1 MGGDKDKINAITP
14 VNELE
19 EQLLLA
25 ETNSDIKQIIDIFNL
40 NLKKRDIIRASKLE
54 DLQDLI
60 SDQMKLRLEKRAGE
74 FSNKD
79 LVDYFKVI
87 NDTLSRTN
95 TDSSSVP
102 QIQVNQNTQVNITD
116 SIISNKDS
124 RDKILD
130 AIRATIHKM
139 EEQTKIIDVEE
150 TEINNDTGNET
161 PERN

>member
-1 MGGDKDKINAITP
+1 MDESKDRVTAITP

-19 EQLLLA
+19 AKLLSA
-25 ETNSDIKQIIDIFNL
+25 ETNDDIKQIIDIFNL
-40 NLKKRDIIRASKLE
+40 NLKKRDVIRASKLE

-60 SDQMKLRLEKRAGE
+60 SEQMKLRLEKRAGE

-87 NDTLSRTN
+87 NDTLNKTN
-95 TDSSSVP
+95 TDSSTVP

-124 RDKILD
+124 RTKILD

-139 EEQTKIIDVEE
+139 EEQTEIIDVEE
-150 TEINNDTGNET
+150 TEINNGTGNET

>member
-1 MGGDKDKINAITP
+1 MIEEKEKITAVTP
-14 VNELE
+14 ASDLE
-19 EQLLLA
+19 AKLLA
-25 ETNSDIKQIIDIFNL
+25 AESNLEIKQIIDIFNL
-40 NLKKRDIIRASKLE
+40 NLKKRDVIRASKLE

-87 NDTLSRTN
+87 NDTLSKTN

-116 SIISNKDS
+116 GIISNKDS

>member
-79 LVDYFKVI
+79 LVDYFKAI

-116 SIISNKDS
+116 SIISNKNS

-161 PERN
+161 SERN

>member
-1 MGGDKDKINAITP
+1 MDESKDRVTAITP

-19 EQLLLA
+19 AKLLSA
-25 ETNSDIKQIIDIFNL
+25 ETNDDIKQIIDIFNL
-40 NLKKRDIIRASKLE
+40 NLKKRDVIRASKLE

-60 SDQMKLRLEKRAGE
+60 SEQMKLRLEKRAGE

-87 NDTLSRTN
+87 NDTLSKTN

-139 EEQTKIIDVEE
+139 EEQTEIIDVEE
-150 TEINNDTGNET
+150 TEINNGTDNET
-161 PERN
+161 SERN